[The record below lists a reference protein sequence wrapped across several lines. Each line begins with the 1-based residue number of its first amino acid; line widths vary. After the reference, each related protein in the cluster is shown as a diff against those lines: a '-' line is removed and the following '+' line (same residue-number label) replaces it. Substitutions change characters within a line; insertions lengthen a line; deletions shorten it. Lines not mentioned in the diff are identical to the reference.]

1 MAGRSAS
8 ALPARYH
15 DDHAPTGGDVVVAAS
30 PFPTGRGSVTNSLME
45 DPHLVNTLTED
56 ERDLIAEV
64 LNRDAK
70 IKDLEDKR

>member
-8 ALPARYH
+8 AFPARYH
-15 DDHAPTGGDVVVAAS
+15 DRAQAGASDGGGAGS
-30 PFPTGRGSVTNSLME
+30 NPFDDGNATNSLME
-45 DPHLVNTLTED
+45 DPHYVNTLTED